1 MAHNLKEVASA
12 LLSRYKD
19 MSQLLE
25 ESKERA
31 NVKSLSDIIKKNE
44 EELIDYKDQL
54 SVANND
60 LSRLSEEYDK
70 ISKNYEDK
78 CSQEL
83 ILRVEMDKLAQHN
96 TSLQIESNEHLRKC
110 QDLNDQLNK
119 AQLQLEEANSE
130 NANLINEFTKLS
142 LELEKSKQINSTNL
156 FEAIQQLSLI
166 ILSKSSE
173 QLNEK
178 TFEMIKKAFSS
189 NFLSII
195 RIYEEYMENSLREK
209 DLLSQGLQKCVLI
222 LTRKVLLKNR

>member
-96 TSLQIESNEHLRKC
+96 TSLQIESNEHIRKC

-119 AQLQLEEANSE
+119 AQQQLEEANSE